1 TLSKALQ
8 ASRPHQVD
16 TSCLA
21 LLLLLLRSGTGEP
34 TAQIDGHQR
43 SLATIREN
51 ATQQFHCHSEGGL
64 SVAPPQ
70 LTWYLN
76 GQRQLSE
83 SNQTNRLV
91 MTSLQDLGLFNWT
104 SSQST
109 FTLQARKGDQE
120 LNCTAVDPTSGDMHT
135 ASVVLNIEFL
145 PEVVQMNASYSDTDE
160 AGLSLI
166 LFALIRSNPPA
177 TITWLDDTGQLVA
190 NTTDFLILD
199 SKNYPWLTNHTL
211 HVTLSSLPSN
221 ISVSAKNQLG
231 ITNSSIALADFLRSR
246 VEVPVLAIFIGGSLG
261 FLSLVLLNLLLFCIV
276 SKRRRRVA
284 DKNVEPPLPKSGS
297 SRFEF
302 DNVLLP
308 RENMSLPSNLQLNDL
323 SGLCKG
329 VAPDVVAPVAEDESE
344 HSDRSKTLTTRGFVR
359 LPMVGYIYK
368 VSSMSSDEIW
378 L

>member
-1 TLSKALQ
+1 MSTLPCHS
-8 ASRPHQVD
+8 PP
-16 TSCLA
+16 CLRCGLCHPFA
-21 LLLLLLRSGTGEP
+21 PVSGTGEP

-166 LFALIRSNPPA
+166 LFALIRSNPSA

-246 VEVPVLAIFIGGSLG
+246 VEVPVLAILLEGHWFP
-261 FLSLVLLNLLLFCIV
+261 LSGALEPPALLCVQISLLFCFHCKV
-276 SKRRRRVA
+276 SQF
-284 DKNVEPPLPKSGS
+284 S
-297 SRFEF
+297 F

-329 VAPDVVAPVAEDESE
+329 EFPFPPYWSHFASISLMILWSSGLLLLHRFCP
-344 HSDRSKTLTTRGFVR
+344 